1 MELRIVSDEEIAPGT
16 DRLIE
21 AQRLV
26 RAVRERLGALD
37 ERVAELG
44 RTLEKA
50 VAASSGE
57 RHFDSS
63 GAPASDQ
70 ASRDVP

>member
-1 MELRIVSDEEIAPGT
+1 VELRIVSDEEIAPGT

-37 ERVAELG
+37 ERVADLR
-44 RTLEKA
+44 RTLERA
-50 VAASSGE
+50 VAATTRE
-57 RHFDSS
+57 PRLDSS
-63 GAPASDQ
+63 GAPASDR
-70 ASRDVP
+70 ANRDVP